1 MFWELTEDTIW
12 KTAQVSCK
20 CRLSIIVKLSD
31 ILMATFLNGVRGKYD
46 VVLSCIYDHIGCH

>member
-1 MFWELTEDTIW
+1 MFGGATEDTIW

-31 ILMATFLNGVRGKYD
+31 ILMATFLKGGGKE
-46 VVLSCIYDHIGCH
+46 VNMM